1 MRLRHIEIL
10 FAIRKTGSVSA
21 AAAALSITQSA
32 ASKILKHA
40 EQRLGFAL
48 FRRAHGRI
56 YPTDEAELLLL
67 DVEKVFAALDRT
79 RDTARILRE
88 RLDMRLRVVCLPSL
102 GFSVVP
108 RAVQMFQKL
117 HPRTTIEIAARHTQE
132 MMDALLAQEFDI
144 GISFGPEKL
153 EHTVIGIDAALITL
167 GELVYIDHPTSPAVA
182 TTGPVKLSQLDEG
195 RLIGL
200 NSSHYLG
207 TALSNA
213 LERQGVT
220 RVPSI
225 QVQTYYFARAL
236 VAAGTGCAVVDEFTA
251 NAASADVAV
260 RAIDPPIRFGVY
272 AYSRSQNSPTDRTL
286 EFLDC
291 LRTVCRD
298 NPHAPVPVAQR
309 PVRRQSTR

>member
-10 FAIRKTGSVSA
+10 FAIKKTGSISA
-21 AAAALSITQSA
+21 AAAALSISQPA
-32 ASKILKHA
+32 ASKILHHA

-48 FRRAHGRI
+48 FRRARGRT
-56 YPTDEAELLLL
+56 YPTDEAEILL
-67 DVEKVFAALDRT
+67 VEAGKVFAALERT

-88 RLDMRLRVVCLPSL
+88 RLDMRLRIVCLPSL
-102 GFSVVP
+102 GFSIVP
-108 RAVQMFQKL
+108 RAVQMLQKQ
-117 HPRTTIEIAARHTQE
+117 HPRTTMEIAARHTLE
-132 MMDALLAQEFDI
+132 MMNALLAQEFDI

-153 EHTVIGIDAALITL
+153 EHATIGIDATLIVV
-167 GELVYIDHPTSPAVA
+167 GNMVYVDQPASPAVA
-182 TTGPVKLSQLDEG
+182 SPGPVKLSRIDEK

-207 TALSNA
+207 AALNSA
-213 LERQGVT
+213 LEQQGLT
-220 RVPSI
+220 QVPGI

-251 NAASADVAV
+251 NAESADVAI

-272 AYSRSQNSPTDRTL
+272 AYTRSEHPPSNRAL

-291 LRTVCRD
+291 VRAICSENQRAPAPTARSHARRRRD
-298 NPHAPVPVAQR
+298 
-309 PVRRQSTR
+309 

>member
-1 MRLRHIEIL
+1 MRLRHIEVL
-10 FAIRKTGSVSA
+10 FAIRKTGSISA

-56 YPTDEAELLLL
+56 YPTDEAELLLAE
-67 DVEKVFAALDRT
+67 VEKVFCALERT

-88 RLDMRLRVVCLPSL
+88 RLDMRLRIVCLPGL
-102 GFSVVP
+102 GFNMVP
-108 RAVQMFQKL
+108 RAVQMFKKL
-117 HPRTTIEIAARHTQE
+117 RPRTTIEIAARHTPE
-132 MMDALLAQEFDI
+132 MMSALLAQEFDI

-167 GELVYIDHPTSPAVA
+167 GELVYIDHPTSPAV
-182 TTGPVKLSQLDEG
+182 TGPGPVKLSEIDAS

-200 NSSHYLG
+200 NSSHYIG
-207 TALSNA
+207 TVLNSV

-220 RVPSI
+220 QVPSI
-225 QVQTYYFARAL
+225 HVQTYYFARAL
-236 VAAGTGCAVVDEFTA
+236 VAVGSGCAVVDEFTA
-251 NAASADVAV
+251 NAESVDVAV
-260 RAIDPPIRFGVY
+260 RAIDPPVRFGVY
-272 AYSRSQNSPTDRTL
+272 AYTRGQHPPSDRAI

-291 LRTVCRD
+291 LRSVCQDHRRT
-298 NPHAPVPVAQR
+298 PVPAARSHVT
-309 PVRRQSTR
+309 RRRS

>member
-1 MRLRHIEIL
+1 MRLRHIEVL
-10 FAIRKTGSVSA
+10 FAIRKTGSISA

-56 YPTDEAELLLL
+56 YPTDEAELLLAE
-67 DVEKVFAALDRT
+67 VEKVFAALERT

-88 RLDMRLRVVCLPSL
+88 RLDMRLRIVCLPGL
-102 GFSVVP
+102 GFNMVP
-108 RAVQMFQKL
+108 RAVQMFKKL
-117 HPRTTIEIAARHTQE
+117 RPRTTIEIAARHTPE
-132 MMDALLAQEFDI
+132 MMSALLAQEFDI

-153 EHTVIGIDAALITL
+153 EHTAIGIDAALITL

-182 TTGPVKLSQLDEG
+182 GPGPVKLSEIDAS

-200 NSSHYLG
+200 NSSHYIG
-207 TALSNA
+207 TVLNSV

-220 RVPSI
+220 QVPSI

-236 VAAGTGCAVVDEFTA
+236 VAVGSGCAVVDEFTA
-251 NAASADVAV
+251 NAESVDVAV
-260 RAIDPPIRFGVY
+260 RAIDPPVRFGVY
-272 AYSRSQNSPTDRTL
+272 AYTRGQHPPSDRAI

-291 LRTVCRD
+291 LRSVCRD
-298 NPHAPVPVAQR
+298 HQRTPTPAARPHVA
-309 PVRRQSTR
+309 RRRS

>member
-1 MRLRHIEIL
+1 MRLRHIEVL
-10 FAIRKTGSVSA
+10 FAIRKTGSISA

-40 EQRLGFAL
+40 EQRLGYAL

-56 YPTDEAELLLL
+56 YPTEEAELLLVE
-67 DVEKVFAALDRT
+67 VEKVFAALDRT

-88 RLDMRLRVVCLPSL
+88 RLDTRLRVVCLPSL
-102 GFSVVP
+102 GFSMVP
-108 RAVQMFQKL
+108 RAVQVFQKL
-117 HPRTTIEIAARHTQE
+117 RPQTTIEIAARHTPE
-132 MMDALLAQEFDI
+132 MMDALLTKDFDI
-144 GISFGPEKL
+144 GISFGPEKG
-153 EHTVIGIDAALITL
+153 EHAPIGIDATLITL
-167 GELVYIDHPTSPAVA
+167 GELVYIDHPTSPSA
-182 TTGPVKLSQLDEG
+182 TATGPVKLSQVDEG

-207 TALSNA
+207 TALSSA
-213 LERQGVT
+213 LAQQGVT
-220 RVPSI
+220 QVPSI

-251 NAASADVAV
+251 NTASADVAV

-272 AYSRSQNSPTDRTL
+272 AYSRSQSSRSNRAL

-291 LRTVCRD
+291 LRSVARD
-298 NPHAPVPVAQR
+298 KQRPPAPVVK
-309 PVRRQSTR
+309 RRATRHRTR